1 MKKESETS
9 RVSTLGV
16 KQNRKLNKILTLC
29 LSERILERLIG
40 QEFKDVLI
48 KYFQKYFIST
58 ENDKFSFIQFAN
70 NGKKT
75 VSIKLE
81 TLNNFLL
88 KLQKTKEAFELT
100 DSFKA
105 DKDFIFMELYNL
117 LDSIIKSGSQ
127 IEEMDNIIMIFMDS
141 EDIRFST
148 ANDCLNIVEDL
159 NKKNASV
166 YFFSFEQEIKEEKVN
181 NIQSF
186 LNGLIEGYFFHIKNY
201 QQLKQIFINI
211 ATVKNQTNFL
221 GYDYQIF
228 DHTL

>member
-1 MKKESETS
+1 
-9 RVSTLGV
+9 
-16 KQNRKLNKILTLC
+16 
-29 LSERILERLIG
+29 
-40 QEFKDVLI
+40 
-48 KYFQKYFIST
+48 
-58 ENDKFSFIQFAN
+58 
-70 NGKKT
+70 
-75 VSIKLE
+75 
-81 TLNNFLL
+81 
-88 KLQKTKEAFELT
+88 
-100 DSFKA
+100 
-105 DKDFIFMELYNL
+105 
-117 LDSIIKSGSQ
+117 
-127 IEEMDNIIMIFMDS
+127 MDNIIMIFMDS

-166 YFFSFEQEIKEEKVN
+166 YFFSFEPEIKEEKVN